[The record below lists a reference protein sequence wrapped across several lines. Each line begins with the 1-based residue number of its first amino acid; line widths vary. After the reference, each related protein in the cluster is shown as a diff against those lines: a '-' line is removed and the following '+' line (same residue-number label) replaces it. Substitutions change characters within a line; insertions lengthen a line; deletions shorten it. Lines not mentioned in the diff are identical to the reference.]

1 MADGV
6 VPVAPPTRVRRLATE
21 LTVLGLRASMIFS
34 PRPTTLA
41 LRSVFEKSAAQLG
54 AQQLR
59 DAPADI
65 VAVLDERYD
74 PSPDALLDV

>member
-1 MADGV
+1 MV
-6 VPVAPPTRVRRLATE
+6 
-21 LTVLGLRASMIFS
+21 
-34 PRPTTLA
+34 
-41 LRSVFEKSAAQLG
+41 LRSHFEKSAAERG

-74 PSPDALLDV
+74 PSPDALLDVSVLGEAVRSWTALPMVV